1 MEETE
6 TPRATPKDRIVA
18 TARKLFRKHGIRG
31 VGVDTIAEA
40 AGTNKMTL
48 YRHFGSKDEL
58 IVACLRQFAATAD
71 TVWDDL
77 AGAHPG
83 DALAQIHEWVR
94 LCADY
99 VACNGRGCDMA
110 NVAVELAEHDHPARR
125 IIEEFE
131 RTQRDRLAAL
141 CRAAGM
147 ADADLLADSL
157 TLLLD
162 GARVNQQCIGGGAS
176 GERFRR
182 AAEAVIAAFAARS
195 TGTGAVAAQDGLSVA
210 KRPGSVGRNS

>member
-1 MEETE
+1 MKEETE
-6 TPRATPKDRIVA
+6 TPRVPPKDRIVA
-18 TARKLFRKHGIRG
+18 TARELFRKHGIRG

-77 AGAHPG
+77 ARAHPG
-83 DALAQIHEWVR
+83 NALAQIHEWVR

-125 IIEEFE
+125 VIEEFE
-131 RTQRDRLAAL
+131 RAQRDRLAAL
-141 CRAAGM
+141 CRAAGI

-157 TLLLD
+157 AL
-162 GARVNQQCIGGGAS
+162 A
-176 GERFRR
+176 ERELILRALRAHPSRER
-182 AAEAVIAAFAARS
+182 AAEQLGISARTLRYKLARLRAAGFDLASELELSGDAA
-195 TGTGAVAAQDGLSVA
+195 
-210 KRPGSVGRNS
+210 